1 MIQLQ
6 GINVALGGNQI
17 LEGLTWTL
25 GDGKRIG
32 LIGPNGAGKTT
43 LLRVIGGYLEPDA
56 GQVARSGSA
65 GYLAQ
70 DVQEIT
76 SGRSVIEE
84 TLTAFDAIEAL
95 QDREES
101 LTQALDVPGANQT
114 KILQELEAIHERL
127 AIQEA
132 HSAQAR
138 AETVLEGLGFLTDDL
153 TRRNPLRRLSNAGI
167 TGTHLASETGCTA
180 S

>member
-6 GINVALGGNQI
+6 GIDVALGGNQI

-25 GDGKRIG
+25 KDGKRIG

-43 LLRVIGGYLEPDA
+43 LLRVIGGYLEPDN
-56 GQVARSGSA
+56 GEVARAGSV

-76 SGRSVIEE
+76 SRRSVIEE
-84 TLTAFDAIEAL
+84 TLTAFEAIEEL

-101 LTQALDVPGANQT
+101 L
-114 KILQELEAIHERL
+114 
-127 AIQEA
+127 
-132 HSAQAR
+132 
-138 AETVLEGLGFLTDDL
+138 
-153 TRRNPLRRLSNAGI
+153 
-167 TGTHLASETGCTA
+167 
-180 S
+180 